1 MSDHEDNLDD
11 ELEGMRARV
20 ADLERTQEE
29 EAARAAAQEQEMKA
43 MQAVL
48 SGDALAG
55 PADGSSSAGAEQGA
69 SDGIGKIPPE
79 VIEGEVEED
88 PALVDARSVFV
99 GNVDYSSSPEE
110 IQQHF
115 TSCGSINR
123 VTILCDKFTGNP
135 KGFAYV
141 EFADPAFV
149 ETALALNDS
158 LFKGRLIKVTSKR
171 TNIPGFN
178 ARGRGRGRAR
188 GGGYRGGYAGADR
201 SYQPYFRP
209 RGRGRG
215 RGY

>member
-1 MSDHEDNLDD
+1 MADIHHDPTDDLDD

-20 ADLERTQEE
+20 ADLERVQA
-29 EAARAAAQEQEMKA
+29 EAEKAAASDAELKA
-43 MQAVL
+43 MQAVI
-48 SGDALAG
+48 GAG
-55 PADGSSSAGAEQGA
+55 GSEGATSSSGVEADPSEGV
-69 SDGIGKIPPE
+69 GKIPPE
-79 VIEGEVEED
+79 VMEGEGEED
-88 PALVDARSVFV
+88 PAAVDARSIYV

-123 VTILCDKFTGNP
+123 VTILCDRFTGNP

-141 EFADPAFV
+141 EFAEPAFA

-171 TNIPGFN
+171 TNIPGYN
-178 ARGRGRGRAR
+178 
-188 GGGYRGGYAGADR
+188 
-201 SYQPYFRP
+201 

-215 RGY
+215 RGRGGYHGGYGGGGSHHPYHRPRGRRGRGRGY